1 MSNKKEI
8 KILSKS
14 EVEQNPFYNEE
25 KALSG
30 NGFCYNQPLVKI
42 KFIYDDRTYI
52 LNYDD
57 TSCGDSS
64 RRWNIS
70 IRVEVENCDKGVLF
84 YLCNQ
89 IVERDFEL
97 ISINEG
103 FRDIYKILSTS
114 EELGKYFPVGDLE
127 DIEKRVKERLI
138 RIYKDEDPKRINY
151 LKEFLNDQKGRLDMT
166 NIIFYTEYDKDINFF
181 KKAMP
186 SLISIVSGFDLSKTS
201 DGDDQR
207 EDKKIL
213 LKLIKFS
220 IARYLYNILELLNS
234 NDPDI
239 LAYYYDYPRTLVNFE
254 DFILE
259 IISSDKLDRVA
270 VGIYKDLRDGTSEF
284 LLD

>member
-14 EVEQNPFYNEE
+14 EVEQM
-25 KALSG
+25 
-30 NGFCYNQPLVKI
+30 VKVE
-42 KFIYDDRTYI
+42 FSYDNKKYI
-52 LNYDD
+52 LVYDD

-70 IRVEVENCDKGVLF
+70 IRVEVEKCDKGVLF

-138 RIYKDEDPKRINY
+138 RIYKDEDPKRVNY
-151 LKEFLNDQKGRLDMT
+151 LREFLNDQKGRLDMT
-166 NIIFYTEYDKDINFF
+166 NIIFYTEDDKDINFF

-234 NDPDI
+234 DDPDI
-239 LAYYYDYPRTLVNFE
+239 LAVYYDYPRTLVNFE